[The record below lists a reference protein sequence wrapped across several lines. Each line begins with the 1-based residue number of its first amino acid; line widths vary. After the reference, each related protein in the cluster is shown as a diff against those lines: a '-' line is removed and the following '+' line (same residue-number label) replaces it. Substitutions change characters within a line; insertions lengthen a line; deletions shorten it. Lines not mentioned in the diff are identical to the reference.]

1 MKFTN
6 GFKRF
11 TKKMSAVLAAALSV
25 SAITVPQVFAAKVN
39 NMPESYTWQNGV
51 YENFEN
57 IADLDAA
64 KNSGLKVYW
73 AEQFIN
79 VFDTGDTEHGK
90 AVGLLDVKAGSEGA
104 TSPGFYYT
112 LPEKVTSGE
121 LKISFSIKSQQ
132 LSAIPIYLMQEPKQ
146 QEEPLQQLMLFNE
159 NSTYTM
165 LGSTFGY
172 TADKWID
179 VTVVANLDTKKFN
192 IVLSGEGIGN
202 GTANEK
208 KYVRYDDKDLTID
221 GLGGIQFRSWYK
233 NGQGDTYSYFDNIKI
248 ATKQTGGTND
258 AYIKEDFSNNNI
270 FSEIYADG
278 WAWTHDQNTVD
289 GKIVNVDESHGNAV
303 QLNQNAPGIYKAIK
317 DKDGNGLTSGKYEIN
332 YSVYPEST
340 KGKILVDVNDG
351 TNSTT
356 FDSLCYFAEDGT
368 IVPYGKWSGG
378 TSKYSANKWYDISA
392 VIDMDNKTA
401 SVTVKQGDT
410 VVYENSGLTIKSTS
424 LNQIRIR
431 NWQTNAPF
439 CVDDIL
445 IKDYVA
451 PKPSTI
457 LIDENFDN
465 MTELSNG
472 WTNINDNNPVTIIDN
487 SPYGKSAKGQFVG
500 SSGLQKSFDAVTG
513 RFKISFLMNTNTQFY
528 LNLINKN
535 AAGEDKNQALAYIDT
550 SLNVHSGNGDGGHYI
565 MGNVESGKY
574 YQFEFVVDTD
584 NKTYEM
590 RYTDVATSTNSTQ
603 TLDSEKLPRL
613 LNLNSVSGIQLG
625 FWDSQ
630 KDGSDTVIIDNVKV
644 ERIVTAPVLSAET
657 VAIKDYNENV
667 ITDTAKVTPAISE
680 IALNFGTQID
690 EDTLDGAITLTDSD
704 NSAVAF
710 DYALSSDGKIVTITP
725 TAYLK
730 GGKTYSLSV
739 AKTVANVYDMTMDA
753 AFNMQFETAADF
765 AKAELTTLPKFS
777 DIATGSTLTI
787 GGNFINCTDSSKN
800 LVWVVAYFSGN
811 RLVYADASKE
821 TPISAVYGKTTLGQT
836 YTAPDMTGVD
846 RVEVYLWNGMTTMI
860 PFADATPIQ

>member
-39 NMPESYTWQNGV
+39 NMPESYTWQNRL

-57 IADLDAA
+57 IADVDGLSNSSGFGIQSDATFTPQFMTVSNTNDEHNKA
-64 KNSGLKVYW
+64 IGLM
-73 AEQFIN
+73 
-79 VFDTGDTEHGK
+79 
-90 AVGLLDVKAGSEGA
+90 DVKSGSTNA
-104 TSPGFYYT
+104 LSPGFYYS
-112 LPEKVTSGE
+112 LPAKVASGE
-121 LKISFSIKSQQ
+121 VKISFSIKSQQ
-132 LSAIPIYLMQEPKQ
+132 LSAIPIYLMQEPNTPG
-146 QEEPLQQLMLFNE
+146 ESLQQIITFNE
-159 NSTYTM
+159 NNLYTFQ
-165 LGSTFGY
+165 GSNFGY
-172 TADKWID
+172 TADKWVD
-179 VTVVANLDTKKFN
+179 VTIVANLDNKTFN
-192 IVLSGEGIGN
+192 IVFSGEGIGN

-208 KYVRYDDKDLTID
+208 KYVRYDDKALTID
-221 GLGGIQFRSWYK
+221 GLSGIQFRSWIK
-233 NGQGDTYSYFDNIKI
+233 KGEGETYTYFDNIKI
-248 ATKQTGGTND
+248 ATKQYTGTND
-258 AYIKEDFSNNNI
+258 AYIKEDFSNIDSFNEV
-270 FSEIYADG
+270 FADD
-278 WAWTHDQNTVD
+278 WVWTHDQKTVD
-289 GKIVNVDESHGNAV
+289 GKIVNVDSSHGNAV
-303 QLNQNAPGIYKAIK
+303 QLSQNGPGVYTSLK
-317 DKDGNGLTSGKYEIN
+317 DKNGNAFSPGKYEVKFSI
-332 YSVYPEST
+332 YPKDEKT
-340 KGKILVDVNDG
+340 KIYVDMNDVI
-351 TNSTT
+351 
-356 FDSLCYFAEDGT
+356 LCYFDEYNGL
-368 IVPYGKWSGG
+368 GRS
-378 TSKYSANKWYDISA
+378 TSVAGEARYSAGKWYDVSA
-392 VIDMDNKTA
+392 VMNLAEQKGTVV
-401 SVTVKQGDT
+401 VTQGDT
-410 VVYENSGLTIKSTS
+410 TVWTKDFTYDKNVFSQL
-424 LNQIRIR
+424 RIR
-431 NWQTNAPF
+431 SWNDKAF
-439 CVDDIL
+439 YIDDIMV
-445 IKDYVA
+445 KDYVE
-451 PKPSTI
+451 PKPSTV

-472 WTNINDNNPVTIIDN
+472 WENMNNNNPVSIIEND
-487 SPYGKSAKGQFVG
+487 SYGKSAKAQFVG

-513 RFKISFLMNTNTQFY
+513 KFKISFLMSTNTQFY

-550 SLNVHSGNGDGGHYI
+550 SFRVHSGNGDGGHYI

-590 RYTDVATSTNSTQ
+590 SYTDVATSTKSTQ

-613 LNLNSVSGIQLG
+613 LDLNSVSGIQLG
-625 FWDSQ
+625 FWDSK

-667 ITDTAKVTPAISE
+667 ITDTTKVTPAISE

-690 EDTLDGAITLTDSD
+690 EATLDGAITLTDSD

>member
-39 NMPESYTWQNGV
+39 NIPESYTWQNRL

-57 IADLDAA
+57 IADVDGLSNSSGFGIQSDATFTPQFMTVSNTDDEHNKA
-64 KNSGLKVYW
+64 IGLM
-73 AEQFIN
+73 
-79 VFDTGDTEHGK
+79 
-90 AVGLLDVKAGSEGA
+90 DVKSGSTNA
-104 TSPGFYYT
+104 LSPGFYYS
-112 LPEKVTSGE
+112 LPAKVTSGE
-121 LKISFSIKSQQ
+121 VKISFSLKSQQ
-132 LSAIPIYLMQEPKQ
+132 LSAIPIYLMQEPNTPG
-146 QEEPLQQLMLFNE
+146 ESLQQIITFNE
-159 NSTYTM
+159 NNLYTFQ
-165 LGSTFGY
+165 GSNFGY
-172 TADKWID
+172 TADKWVD
-179 VTVVANLDTKKFN
+179 VTIVANLDNKTFN
-192 IVLSGEGIGN
+192 IVFSGEGIGN

-208 KYVRYDDKDLTID
+208 KYVRYDDKALTID
-221 GLGGIQFRSWYK
+221 GLSGIQFRSWIK
-233 NGQGDTYSYFDNIKI
+233 KGEGETYTYFDNIKI
-248 ATKQTGGTND
+248 ATKQYTGTND
-258 AYIKEDFSNNNI
+258 AYIKEDFSNIDSFNEV
-270 FSEIYADG
+270 FADD
-278 WAWTHDQNTVD
+278 WVWTHDQKTVD
-289 GKIVNVDESHGNAV
+289 GKIVNVDSSHGNAV
-303 QLNQNAPGIYKAIK
+303 QLSQNGPGIYKAIK

-332 YSVYPEST
+332 YSVYTTSKED
-340 KGKILVDVNDG
+340 KILVDINDFCVAYFSQWATIG
-351 TNSTT
+351 NSAGG
-356 FDSLCYFAEDGT
+356 SGS
-368 IVPYGKWSGG
+368 GK
-378 TSKYSANKWYDISA
+378 YEENKWYDISA
-392 VIDMDNKTA
+392 LMDMDNKTA

-410 VVYENSGLTIKSTS
+410 VVYENSGLAINATALTQ
-424 LNQIRIR
+424 LRIR
-431 NWQTNAPF
+431 SWNDKAF
-439 CVDDIL
+439 YIDDIL

-472 WTNINDNNPVTIIDN
+472 WTNINGDNPVTIIDN
-487 SPYGKSAKGQFVG
+487 SPYGRSAKGQFKG

-513 RFKISFLMNTNTQFY
+513 KFKISFLMSTNTQFY

-550 SLNVHSGNGDGGHYI
+550 SLKVHSGNGDGGHYI

-590 RYTDVATSTNSTQ
+590 SYTDVATSTKSTQ

-613 LNLNSVSGIQLG
+613 LDLNSVSGIQLG
-625 FWDSQ
+625 FWDSK

-644 ERIVTAPVLSAET
+644 ERIVTAPVLSAAT
-657 VAIKDYNENV
+657 VTIKDYNENV
-667 ITDTAKVTPAISE
+667 ITDTTKVTPAISE

-690 EDTLDGAITLTDSD
+690 EATLDGAITLTDSD

-739 AKTVANVYDMTMDA
+739 AKTVANIYDMTMDA

-765 AKAELTTLPKFS
+765 AKAELTTLPKLS
-777 DIATGSTLTI
+777 DITTGSTVTI
-787 GGNFINCTDSSKN
+787 GGNFINCTGSSKN

-821 TPISAVYGKTTLGQT
+821 TPISTVYGKTTLGQT

>member
-57 IADLDAA
+57 IADVDGLSNSSGFGIQSDATFTPQFMTVSNTDDEHNKA
-64 KNSGLKVYW
+64 IGLM
-73 AEQFIN
+73 
-79 VFDTGDTEHGK
+79 
-90 AVGLLDVKAGSEGA
+90 DVKSGSTNA
-104 TSPGFYYT
+104 LSPGFYYS
-112 LPEKVTSGE
+112 LPAKVASGE
-121 LKISFSIKSQQ
+121 VKISFSLKSQQ
-132 LSAIPIYLMQEPKQ
+132 LSAIPIYLMQEPNKPG
-146 QEEPLQQLMLFNE
+146 ESLQQIITFNE
-159 NSTYTM
+159 NNLYTFQ
-165 LGSTFGY
+165 GSNFGY
-172 TADKWID
+172 TADKWVD
-179 VTVVANLDTKKFN
+179 VTIVANLDNKTFN
-192 IVLSGEGIGN
+192 IVFSGEGIGN

-208 KYVRYDDKDLTID
+208 KYVRYDDKALTID
-221 GLGGIQFRSWYK
+221 GLSGIQFRSWIK
-233 NGQGDTYSYFDNIKI
+233 KGEGETYTYFDNIKI
-248 ATKQTGGTND
+248 ATKQYTGTND
-258 AYIKEDFSNNNI
+258 AYIKEDFSNIDSFNEV
-270 FSEIYADG
+270 FADD
-278 WAWTHDQNTVD
+278 WVWTHDQKTVD
-289 GKIVNVDESHGNAV
+289 GKIVNVDSSHGNAV
-303 QLNQNAPGIYKAIK
+303 QLSQNAPGIYKAIK
-317 DKDGNGLTSGKYEIN
+317 DKDGNGLTSGKYEIS
-332 YSVYPEST
+332 YSVYTTST
-340 KGKILVDVNDG
+340 EDKILVDINDFCVAYFSQWATIGNSAGGSGSG
-351 TNSTT
+351 T
-356 FDSLCYFAEDGT
+356 YKE
-368 IVPYGKWSGG
+368 
-378 TSKYSANKWYDISA
+378 NKWYDISA
-392 VIDMDNKTA
+392 LMDMDNKTA

-410 VVYENSGLTIKSTS
+410 VVYENSGLAINATALTQ
-424 LNQIRIR
+424 LRVR
-431 NWQTNAPF
+431 NWNDKAF
-439 CVDDIL
+439 YIDDIL

-472 WTNINDNNPVTIIDN
+472 WTNINGDNPVTIIDN
-487 SPYGKSAKGQFVG
+487 SPYGRSAKGQFKG

-513 RFKISFLMNTNTQFY
+513 KFKISFLMSTNTQFY

-550 SLNVHSGNGDGGHYI
+550 SLKVHSGNGDGGHYI

-590 RYTDVATSTNSTQ
+590 SYTDVATSTKSTQ

-613 LNLNSVSGIQLG
+613 LDLNSVSGIQLG
-625 FWDSQ
+625 FWDSK
-630 KDGSDTVIIDNVKV
+630 KDGSDTVIIDNVKA
-644 ERIVTAPVLSAET
+644 ELIVTAPVLSAET
-657 VAIKDYNENV
+657 VAIKDYNGNV
-667 ITDTAKVTPAISE
+667 ITDTVKVTPAISE
-680 IALNFGTQID
+680 IALNFGMQID

-765 AKAELTTLPKFS
+765 AKAELTTLPKLS
-777 DIATGSTLTI
+777 DITTGSTVTI

-821 TPISAVYGKTTLGQT
+821 TPISTVYGKTTLGQT

>member
-57 IADLDAA
+57 IADLNAA

-132 LSAIPIYLMQEPKQ
+132 LSAIPIYLMQETEQ

-208 KYVRYDDKDLTID
+208 KYVRYDDKDLTVD

-258 AYIKEDFSNNNI
+258 AYIKEDFSNIDSFNEV
-270 FSEIYADG
+270 FADD
-278 WAWTHDQNTVD
+278 WVWTHDQKTVD
-289 GKIVNVDESHGNAV
+289 GKIVNVDSSHGNAV
-303 QLNQNAPGIYKAIK
+303 QLSQNAPGIYKAIK
-317 DKDGNGLTSGKYEIN
+317 DKDGNGLTSGKYEIS
-332 YSVYPEST
+332 YSVYTTST
-340 KGKILVDVNDG
+340 EDKILVDINDFCVAYFSQWATIGNSAGGSGSG
-351 TNSTT
+351 T
-356 FDSLCYFAEDGT
+356 YKE
-368 IVPYGKWSGG
+368 
-378 TSKYSANKWYDISA
+378 NKWYDISA
-392 VIDMDNKTA
+392 LMDMDNKTA

-410 VVYENSGLTIKSTS
+410 VVYENSGLAINATALTQ
-424 LNQIRIR
+424 LRVR
-431 NWQTNAPF
+431 NWNDKAF
-439 CVDDIL
+439 YIDDIL

-513 RFKISFLMNTNTQFY
+513 KFKISFLMSTNTQFY

-550 SLNVHSGNGDGGHYI
+550 SFRVHSGNGDGGHYI

-590 RYTDVATSTNSTQ
+590 SYTDVATSTKSTQ

-613 LNLNSVSGIQLG
+613 LDLNSVSGIQLG
-625 FWDSQ
+625 FWDSK
-630 KDGSDTVIIDNVKV
+630 KDGSDTVIIDNVKA
-644 ERIVTAPVLSAET
+644 ELIVTAPVLSAET

-667 ITDTAKVTPAISE
+667 ITDTTKVTPAISE

-690 EDTLDGAITLTDSD
+690 EGTLDGAITITDSD

-710 DYALSSDGKIVTITP
+710 DYALSSDGKIVMIAP

-730 GGKTYSLSV
+730 GGKTYSLNV

-777 DIATGSTLTI
+777 DIETGSTLTI

-846 RVEVYLWNGMTTMI
+846 RVEVYLWNGMTTMV

>member
-39 NMPESYTWQNGV
+39 NIPESYTWQNRL

-57 IADLDAA
+57 IADVDGLSNSSGFGIQSDATFTPQFMTVSNTDDEHNKA
-64 KNSGLKVYW
+64 IGLM
-73 AEQFIN
+73 
-79 VFDTGDTEHGK
+79 
-90 AVGLLDVKAGSEGA
+90 DVKSGSTNA
-104 TSPGFYYT
+104 LSPGFYYS
-112 LPEKVTSGE
+112 LPAKVTSGE
-121 LKISFSIKSQQ
+121 VKISFSIKSQQ
-132 LSAIPIYLMQEPKQ
+132 LSAIPIYLMQEPNTPG
-146 QEEPLQQLMLFNE
+146 ESLQQIITFNE
-159 NSTYTM
+159 NNLYTFQ
-165 LGSTFGY
+165 GSNFGY
-172 TADKWID
+172 TADKWVD
-179 VTVVANLDTKKFN
+179 VTIVANLDNKTFD
-192 IVLSGEGIGN
+192 IVFSGEGIGN

-208 KYVRYDDKDLTID
+208 KYVRYDDKALTID
-221 GLGGIQFRSWYK
+221 GLSGIQFRSWIK
-233 NGQGDTYSYFDNIKI
+233 KGEGETYTYFDNIKI
-248 ATKQTGGTND
+248 ATKQYTGTND
-258 AYIKEDFSNNNI
+258 AYIKEDFSNIDSFNEV
-270 FSEIYADG
+270 FADD
-278 WAWTHDQNTVD
+278 WVWTHDQKTVD
-289 GKIVNVDESHGNAV
+289 GKIVNVDSSHGNAV
-303 QLNQNAPGIYKAIK
+303 QLSQNAPGIYKAIK
-317 DKDGNGLTSGKYEIN
+317 DKDGNGLTSGKYEIS
-332 YSVYPEST
+332 YSVYTTST
-340 KGKILVDVNDG
+340 EDKILVDINDFCVAYFSQWATIGNSAGGSGSG
-351 TNSTT
+351 T
-356 FDSLCYFAEDGT
+356 YKE
-368 IVPYGKWSGG
+368 
-378 TSKYSANKWYDISA
+378 NKWYDISA
-392 VIDMDNKTA
+392 LMDMDNKTA

-410 VVYENSGLTIKSTS
+410 VVYENSGLAINATALTQ
-424 LNQIRIR
+424 LRVR
-431 NWQTNAPF
+431 NWNDKAF
-439 CVDDIL
+439 YIDDIL

-472 WTNINDNNPVTIIDN
+472 WTNINSNNPVTIIDN

-513 RFKISFLMNTNTQFY
+513 KFKISFLMSTNTQFY

-550 SLNVHSGNGDGGHYI
+550 SFRVHSGNGDGGHYI

-590 RYTDVATSTNSTQ
+590 SYTDVATSTKSTQ

-613 LNLNSVSGIQLG
+613 LDLNSVSGIQLG
-625 FWDSQ
+625 FWDSK
-630 KDGSDTVIIDNVKV
+630 KDGSDTVIIDNVKA
-644 ERIVTAPVLSAET
+644 ELIVTAPVLSAET
-657 VAIKDYNENV
+657 ITIKDYDENV

-710 DYALSSDGKIVTITP
+710 DYALSSDGKIVTIAP

-821 TPISAVYGKTTLGQT
+821 TSISAVYGKTTLGQT

>member
-57 IADLDAA
+57 IADLNAA

-132 LSAIPIYLMQEPKQ
+132 LSAIPIYLMQETEQ

-208 KYVRYDDKDLTID
+208 KYVRYDDKDLTVD

-258 AYIKEDFSNNNI
+258 AYIKEDFSNIDSFNEV
-270 FSEIYADG
+270 FADD
-278 WAWTHDQNTVD
+278 WVWTHDQKTVD
-289 GKIVNVDESHGNAV
+289 GKIVNVDSSHGNAV
-303 QLNQNAPGIYKAIK
+303 QLSQNAPGIYKAIK
-317 DKDGNGLTSGKYEIN
+317 DKDGNGLTSGKYEIS
-332 YSVYPEST
+332 YSVYTTST
-340 KGKILVDVNDG
+340 EDKILVDINDFCVAYFSQWATIGNSAGGSGSG
-351 TNSTT
+351 T
-356 FDSLCYFAEDGT
+356 YKE
-368 IVPYGKWSGG
+368 
-378 TSKYSANKWYDISA
+378 NKWYDISA
-392 VIDMDNKTA
+392 LMDMDNKTA

-410 VVYENSGLTIKSTS
+410 VVYENSGLAINATALTQ
-424 LNQIRIR
+424 LRVR
-431 NWQTNAPF
+431 NWNDKAF
-439 CVDDIL
+439 YIDDIL

-513 RFKISFLMNTNTQFY
+513 KFKISFLMSTNTQFY

-550 SLNVHSGNGDGGHYI
+550 SFRVHSGNGDGGHYI

-590 RYTDVATSTNSTQ
+590 SYTDVATSTKSTQ

-613 LNLNSVSGIQLG
+613 LDLNSVSGIQLG
-625 FWDSQ
+625 FWDSK
-630 KDGSDTVIIDNVKV
+630 KDGSDTVIIDNVKA
-644 ERIVTAPVLSAET
+644 ELIVTAPVLSAET
-657 VAIKDYNENV
+657 ITIKDYNENV

-690 EDTLDGAITLTDSD
+690 EATLDGAITITDSD

-710 DYALSSDGKIVTITP
+710 DYALSSDGKIVTIAP
-725 TAYLK
+725 TTYLK
-730 GGKTYSLSV
+730 GGKTYSLNV

>member
-39 NMPESYTWQNGV
+39 NMPESYTWQNRL

-57 IADLDAA
+57 IADVDGLSNSSGFGIQSDATFTPQFMTVSNTNDEHNKA
-64 KNSGLKVYW
+64 IGLM
-73 AEQFIN
+73 
-79 VFDTGDTEHGK
+79 
-90 AVGLLDVKAGSEGA
+90 DVKSGSTNA
-104 TSPGFYYT
+104 LSPGFYYS
-112 LPEKVTSGE
+112 LPAKVASGE
-121 LKISFSIKSQQ
+121 VKISFSIKSQQ
-132 LSAIPIYLMQEPKQ
+132 LSAIPIYLMQEPNTPG
-146 QEEPLQQLMLFNE
+146 ESLQQIITFNE
-159 NSTYTM
+159 NNLYTFQ
-165 LGSTFGY
+165 GSNFGY
-172 TADKWID
+172 TADKWVD
-179 VTVVANLDTKKFN
+179 VTIVSNLDNKTFN
-192 IVLSGEGIGN
+192 IVFSGEGIGN

-208 KYVRYDDKDLTID
+208 KYVRYDDKALTID
-221 GLGGIQFRSWYK
+221 GLSGIQFRSWIK
-233 NGQGDTYSYFDNIKI
+233 KGEGETYTYFDNIKI
-248 ATKQTGGTND
+248 ATKQYTGTND
-258 AYIKEDFSNNNI
+258 AYIKEDFSNIDSFNEV
-270 FSEIYADG
+270 FADD
-278 WAWTHDQNTVD
+278 WVWTHDQKTVD
-289 GKIVNVDESHGNAV
+289 GKIVNVDSSHGNAV
-303 QLNQNAPGIYKAIK
+303 QLSQNAPGIYKAIK
-317 DKDGNGLTSGKYEIN
+317 DKDGNGLTSGKYEIS
-332 YSVYPEST
+332 YSVYTTST
-340 KGKILVDVNDG
+340 EDKILVDINDFCVAYFSQWATIGNSAGGSGSG
-351 TNSTT
+351 T
-356 FDSLCYFAEDGT
+356 YKE
-368 IVPYGKWSGG
+368 
-378 TSKYSANKWYDISA
+378 NKWYDISA
-392 VIDMDNKTA
+392 LMDMDNKTA

-410 VVYENSGLTIKSTS
+410 VVYENSGLAINATALTQ
-424 LNQIRIR
+424 LRVR
-431 NWQTNAPF
+431 NWNDKAF
-439 CVDDIL
+439 YIDDIL

-500 SSGLQKSFDAVTG
+500 SSGLQNSFDAVTG
-513 RFKISFLMNTNTQFY
+513 KFKISFLMSTNTQFY

-550 SLNVHSGNGDGGHYI
+550 SFRVHSGNGDGGHYI

-590 RYTDVATSTNSTQ
+590 SYTDVATSTKSTQ

-613 LNLNSVSGIQLG
+613 LDLNSVSGIQLG
-625 FWDSQ
+625 FWDSK

-667 ITDTAKVTPAISE
+667 ITDTTKVTPAISE

-690 EDTLDGAITLTDSD
+690 EATLDGAITLTDSN

-710 DYALSSDGKIVTITP
+710 DYALSSDGKIVTIAP

-730 GGKTYSLSV
+730 GGKTYSLNV

>member
-39 NMPESYTWQNGV
+39 NMPESYTWQNRL

-57 IADLDAA
+57 IADVDGLSNSSGFGIQSDATFTPQFMTVSNTNDEHNKA
-64 KNSGLKVYW
+64 IGLM
-73 AEQFIN
+73 
-79 VFDTGDTEHGK
+79 
-90 AVGLLDVKAGSEGA
+90 DVKSGSTNA
-104 TSPGFYYT
+104 LSPGFYYS
-112 LPEKVTSGE
+112 LPAKVASGE
-121 LKISFSIKSQQ
+121 VKISFSIKSQQ
-132 LSAIPIYLMQEPKQ
+132 LSAIPIYLMQEPNTPG
-146 QEEPLQQLMLFNE
+146 ESLQQIITFNE
-159 NSTYTM
+159 NNLYTFQ
-165 LGSTFGY
+165 GSNFGY
-172 TADKWID
+172 TADKWVD
-179 VTVVANLDTKKFN
+179 VTIVANLDNKTFN
-192 IVLSGEGIGN
+192 IVFSGEGIGN

-208 KYVRYDDKDLTID
+208 KYVRYDDKALTID
-221 GLGGIQFRSWYK
+221 GLSGIQFRSWIK
-233 NGQGDTYSYFDNIKI
+233 KGEGETYTYFDNIKI
-248 ATKQTGGTND
+248 ATKQYTGTND
-258 AYIKEDFSNNNI
+258 AYIKEDFSNIDSFNEV
-270 FSEIYADG
+270 FADD
-278 WAWTHDQNTVD
+278 WVWTHDQKTVD
-289 GKIVNVDESHGNAV
+289 GKIVNVDSSHGNAV
-303 QLNQNAPGIYKAIK
+303 QLSQNGPGIYKAIK
-317 DKDGNGLTSGKYEIN
+317 DKDGNGLTSGKYEVKFSI
-332 YSVYPEST
+332 YPKDEKT
-340 KGKILVDVNDG
+340 KIYVDMNDVI
-351 TNSTT
+351 
-356 FDSLCYFAEDGT
+356 LCYFDEYNGL
-368 IVPYGKWSGG
+368 GRS
-378 TSKYSANKWYDISA
+378 TSVAGEARYSAGKWYDVSA
-392 VIDMDNKTA
+392 VMNLAEQKGTVV
-401 SVTVKQGDT
+401 VTQGDT
-410 VVYENSGLTIKSTS
+410 TVWTKDFTYDKNVFSQL
-424 LNQIRIR
+424 RIR
-431 NWQTNAPF
+431 SWNDKAF
-439 CVDDIL
+439 YIDDIMV
-445 IKDYVA
+445 KDYVE
-451 PKPSTI
+451 PKPSTV

-472 WTNINDNNPVTIIDN
+472 WENMNNNNPVSIIEND
-487 SPYGKSAKGQFVG
+487 SYGKSAKGQFVG

-513 RFKISFLMNTNTQFY
+513 KFKISFLMSTNTQFY

-550 SLNVHSGNGDGGHYI
+550 SFRVHSGNGDGGHYI

-590 RYTDVATSTNSTQ
+590 SYTDVATSTKSTQ

-613 LNLNSVSGIQLG
+613 LDLNSVSGIQLG
-625 FWDSQ
+625 FWDSK
-630 KDGSDTVIIDNVKV
+630 KDGSDTVIIDNVKA

-657 VAIKDYNENV
+657 ITIKDYNENV

-690 EDTLDGAITLTDSD
+690 EDTLDGAITITDSD

-710 DYALSSDGKIVTITP
+710 DYALSSDGKIVTIAP

-730 GGKTYSLSV
+730 GGKTYSLNV

>member
-57 IADLDAA
+57 IADLNAA

-146 QEEPLQQLMLFNE
+146 QEEPLQQLLLFNE

-208 KYVRYDDKDLTID
+208 KYVRYDDKDLTVD

-258 AYIKEDFSNNNI
+258 AYIKEDFSNIDSFNEV
-270 FSEIYADG
+270 FADD
-278 WAWTHDQNTVD
+278 WVWTHDQKTVD
-289 GKIVNVDESHGNAV
+289 GKIVNVDSSHGNAV
-303 QLNQNAPGIYKAIK
+303 QLSQNAPGIYKAIK
-317 DKDGNGLTSGKYEIN
+317 DKDGNGLTSGKYEIS
-332 YSVYPEST
+332 YSVYTTST
-340 KGKILVDVNDG
+340 EDKILVDINDFCVAYFSQWATIGNSAGGSGSG
-351 TNSTT
+351 TYT
-356 FDSLCYFAEDGT
+356 E
-368 IVPYGKWSGG
+368 
-378 TSKYSANKWYDISA
+378 NKWYDISA
-392 VIDMDNKTA
+392 LMDMDNKTA

-410 VVYENSGLTIKSTS
+410 VVYENSGLAINATALTQ
-424 LNQIRIR
+424 LRVR
-431 NWQTNAPF
+431 NWNDKAF
-439 CVDDIL
+439 YIDDIL

-513 RFKISFLMNTNTQFY
+513 KFKISFLMSTNTQFY

-550 SLNVHSGNGDGGHYI
+550 SFRVHSGNGDGGHYI

-590 RYTDVATSTNSTQ
+590 SYTDVATSTKSTQ

-613 LNLNSVSGIQLG
+613 LDLNLVSGIQLG
-625 FWDSQ
+625 FWDSK
-630 KDGSDTVIIDNVKV
+630 KDGSDTVIIDNVKA
-644 ERIVTAPVLSAET
+644 ELIVTAPVLSAET
-657 VAIKDYNENV
+657 ITIKDYNENV

-690 EDTLDGAITLTDSD
+690 EDTLDGAITITDSD

-710 DYALSSDGKIVTITP
+710 DYALSSDGKIVTIAP

-730 GGKTYSLSV
+730 GGKTYSLNV

-777 DIATGSTLTI
+777 DIATGSTVTI

>member
-57 IADLDAA
+57 IADLNAA

-132 LSAIPIYLMQEPKQ
+132 LSAIPIYLMQETEQ

-208 KYVRYDDKDLTID
+208 KYVRYDDKDLTVD

-258 AYIKEDFSNNNI
+258 AYIKEDFSNIDSFNEV
-270 FSEIYADG
+270 FADD
-278 WAWTHDQNTVD
+278 WVWTHDQKTVD
-289 GKIVNVDESHGNAV
+289 GKIVNVDSSHGNAV
-303 QLNQNAPGIYKAIK
+303 QLSQNAPGIYKAIK
-317 DKDGNGLTSGKYEIN
+317 DKDGNGLTSGKYEIS
-332 YSVYPEST
+332 YSVYTTST
-340 KGKILVDVNDG
+340 EDKILVDINDFCVAYFSQWATIGDSAGGSGSG
-351 TNSTT
+351 T
-356 FDSLCYFAEDGT
+356 YKE
-368 IVPYGKWSGG
+368 
-378 TSKYSANKWYDISA
+378 NKWYDISA
-392 VIDMDNKTA
+392 LMDMDNKTA

-410 VVYENSGLTIKSTS
+410 VVYENSGLAINATALTQ
-424 LNQIRIR
+424 LRVR
-431 NWQTNAPF
+431 NWNDKAF
-439 CVDDIL
+439 YIDDIL

-513 RFKISFLMNTNTQFY
+513 KFKISFLMSTNTQFY

-550 SLNVHSGNGDGGHYI
+550 SFRVHSGNGDGGHYI

-590 RYTDVATSTNSTQ
+590 SYTDVATSTKSTQ

-613 LNLNSVSGIQLG
+613 LDLNSVSGIQLG
-625 FWDSQ
+625 FWDSK
-630 KDGSDTVIIDNVKV
+630 KDGSDTVIIDNVKA
-644 ERIVTAPVLSAET
+644 ELIVTAPVLSAET
-657 VAIKDYNENV
+657 ITIKDYNENV

-690 EDTLDGAITLTDSD
+690 EATLDGAITITDSD

-710 DYALSSDGKIVTITP
+710 DYALSSDGKIVTIAP
-725 TAYLK
+725 TTYLK
-730 GGKTYSLSV
+730 GGKTYSLNV

>member
-57 IADLDAA
+57 IADLNAA
-64 KNSGLKVYW
+64 KNNGLKVYW

-132 LSAIPIYLMQEPKQ
+132 LSAIPIYLMQEPEQ

-208 KYVRYDDKDLTID
+208 KYVHYDDKDLTID

-258 AYIKEDFSNNNI
+258 AYIKEDFSNDNI

-278 WAWTHDQNTVD
+278 WAWTHDQKTVD

-351 TNSTT
+351 TDSTT

-472 WTNINDNNPVTIIDN
+472 WTNINSNNPVTIIDN

-513 RFKISFLMNTNTQFY
+513 QFKISFLMNTNTQFY

-550 SLNVHSGNGDGGHYI
+550 SFRVHSGNDDGGHYI

-590 RYTDVATSTNSTQ
+590 SYTDVATSTKSTQ

-613 LNLNSVSGIQLG
+613 LDLNTVSGIQLG
-625 FWDSQ
+625 FWDSK

-667 ITDTAKVTPAISE
+667 ITDTTKVTPAISE

-690 EDTLDGAITLTDSD
+690 EDTLDGAITLTDSN

>member
-57 IADLDAA
+57 IADVDGLSNSSGFGIQSDATFTPQFMTVSNTDDEHNKA
-64 KNSGLKVYW
+64 IGLM
-73 AEQFIN
+73 
-79 VFDTGDTEHGK
+79 
-90 AVGLLDVKAGSEGA
+90 DVKSGSTNA
-104 TSPGFYYT
+104 LSPGFYYS
-112 LPEKVTSGE
+112 LPAKVASGE
-121 LKISFSIKSQQ
+121 VKISFSIKSQQ
-132 LSAIPIYLMQEPKQ
+132 LSAIPIYLMQEPNKPG
-146 QEEPLQQLMLFNE
+146 ESLQQIITFNE
-159 NSTYTM
+159 NNLYTFQ
-165 LGSTFGY
+165 GSNFGY
-172 TADKWID
+172 TADKWVD
-179 VTVVANLDTKKFN
+179 VTIVANLDNKTFN
-192 IVLSGEGIGN
+192 IVFSGEGIGN

-208 KYVRYDDKDLTID
+208 KYVRYDDKALTID
-221 GLGGIQFRSWYK
+221 GLSGIQFRSWIK
-233 NGQGDTYSYFDNIKI
+233 KGEGETYTYFDNIKI
-248 ATKQTGGTND
+248 ATKQYTGTND
-258 AYIKEDFSNNNI
+258 AYIKEDFSNIDSFNEV
-270 FSEIYADG
+270 FADD
-278 WAWTHDQNTVD
+278 WVWTHDQKTVD
-289 GKIVNVDESHGNAV
+289 GKIVNVDSSHGNAV
-303 QLNQNAPGIYKAIK
+303 QLSQNGPGIYKAIK
-317 DKDGNGLTSGKYEIN
+317 DKNGNGLTSGKYEVN
-332 YSVYPEST
+332 YSVYPTTKQDKIYVDIDGFCVAYFNEWGQISESSA
-340 KGKILVDVNDG
+340 VAG
-351 TNSTT
+351 TVG
-356 FDSLCYFAEDGT
+356 YE
-368 IVPYGKWSGG
+368 P
-378 TSKYSANKWYDISA
+378 NKWYDISA
-392 VIDMDNKTA
+392 LMDRDNRTA

-410 VVYENSGLTIKSTS
+410 VVYEKSGLAITPTT
-424 LNQIRIR
+424 LTQLRIR
-431 NWQTNAPF
+431 NWSSEAF
-439 CVDDIL
+439 YIDDII

-472 WTNINDNNPVTIIDN
+472 WTNINGDNPVTIIDN
-487 SPYGKSAKGQFVG
+487 SPYGRSAKGQFKG

-513 RFKISFLMNTNTQFY
+513 QFKISFLMKTNTQFY
-528 LNLINKN
+528 LDLINKN
-535 AAGEDKNQALAYIDT
+535 AEGVDAVTKLLFVDT
-550 SLNVHSGNGDGGHYI
+550 SLNVLPGNSPTAGDNNYTNGTL
-565 MGNVESGKY
+565 ESEKY
-574 YQFEFVVDTD
+574 YQFEFIVDTD
-584 NKTYEM
+584 NKKYEM
-590 RYTDVATSTNSTQ
+590 SYTDVATSTRKAIS
-603 TLDSEKLPRL
+603 LDTSKLARL
-613 LNLNSVSGIQLG
+613 SNLNSVSGIKLG
-625 FWDSQ
+625 FWDRA

-657 VAIKDYNENV
+657 ITIKDYDENV

-765 AKAELTTLPKFS
+765 AKAELTTLPKLS
-777 DIATGSTLTI
+777 DITTGSTVTI

-821 TPISAVYGKTTLGQT
+821 TSISAVYGKTTLGQT

>member
-57 IADLDAA
+57 IADLNAA

-132 LSAIPIYLMQEPKQ
+132 LSAIPIYLMQETEQ

-208 KYVRYDDKDLTID
+208 KYVRYDDKDLTVD

-258 AYIKEDFSNNNI
+258 AYIKEDFSNIDSFNEV
-270 FSEIYADG
+270 FADD
-278 WAWTHDQNTVD
+278 WVWTHDQKTVD
-289 GKIVNVDESHGNAV
+289 GKIVNVDSSHGNAV
-303 QLNQNAPGIYKAIK
+303 QLSQNAPGIYKAIK
-317 DKDGNGLTSGKYEIN
+317 DKDGNGLTSGKYEIS
-332 YSVYPEST
+332 YSVYTTST
-340 KGKILVDVNDG
+340 EDKILVDINDFCVAYFSQWATIGNSAGGSGSG
-351 TNSTT
+351 T
-356 FDSLCYFAEDGT
+356 YKE
-368 IVPYGKWSGG
+368 
-378 TSKYSANKWYDISA
+378 NKWYDISA
-392 VIDMDNKTA
+392 LMDMDNKTA

-410 VVYENSGLTIKSTS
+410 VVYENSGLAINATALTQ
-424 LNQIRIR
+424 LRVR
-431 NWQTNAPF
+431 NWNDKAF
-439 CVDDIL
+439 YIDDIL

-513 RFKISFLMNTNTQFY
+513 KFKISFLMSTNTQFY

-550 SLNVHSGNGDGGHYI
+550 SFRVHSGNGDGGHYI

-590 RYTDVATSTNSTQ
+590 SYTDVATSTKSTQ

-613 LNLNSVSGIQLG
+613 LDLNSVSGIQLG
-625 FWDSQ
+625 FWDSK
-630 KDGSDTVIIDNVKV
+630 KDGSDTVIIDNVKA
-644 ERIVTAPVLSAET
+644 ELIVTAPVLSAET
-657 VAIKDYNENV
+657 ITIKDYNENV
-667 ITDTAKVTPAISE
+667 ITDTTKVTPAISE

-704 NSAVAF
+704 NTPVGF
-710 DYALSSDGKIVTITP
+710 DYNLSADGKIVTIAP

-730 GGKTYSLSV
+730 GGKTYSLNV

-765 AKAELTTLPKFS
+765 AKAELTTLPKLS
-777 DIATGSTLTI
+777 DITTGSTVTI

>member
-39 NMPESYTWQNGV
+39 NTPESYTWQNGV

-57 IADLDAA
+57 IADVDGLSNSSGFGIQSDATFTPQFMTVSNTDDEHNKA
-64 KNSGLKVYW
+64 IGLM
-73 AEQFIN
+73 
-79 VFDTGDTEHGK
+79 
-90 AVGLLDVKAGSEGA
+90 DVKSGSTNA
-104 TSPGFYYT
+104 LSPGFYYS
-112 LPEKVTSGE
+112 LPAKVASGE
-121 LKISFSIKSQQ
+121 VKISFSIKSQQ
-132 LSAIPIYLMQEPKQ
+132 LSAIPIYLMQEPNKPG
-146 QEEPLQQLMLFNE
+146 ESLQQIITFNE
-159 NSTYTM
+159 NNLYTFQ
-165 LGSTFGY
+165 GSNFGY
-172 TADKWID
+172 TADKWVD
-179 VTVVANLDTKKFN
+179 VTIVANLDNKTFN
-192 IVLSGEGIGN
+192 IVFSGEGIGN

-208 KYVRYDDKDLTID
+208 KYVRYDDKALTID
-221 GLGGIQFRSWYK
+221 GLSGIQFRSWIK
-233 NGQGDTYSYFDNIKI
+233 KGEGETYTYFDNIKI
-248 ATKQTGGTND
+248 ATKQYTGTND
-258 AYIKEDFSNNNI
+258 AYIKEDFSNIDSFNEV
-270 FSEIYADG
+270 FADD
-278 WAWTHDQNTVD
+278 WVWTHDQKTVD
-289 GKIVNVDESHGNAV
+289 GKIVNVDSSHGNAV
-303 QLNQNAPGIYKAIK
+303 QLSQNAPGIYKAIK
-317 DKDGNGLTSGKYEIN
+317 DKDGNGLTSGKYEIS
-332 YSVYPEST
+332 YSVYTTST
-340 KGKILVDVNDG
+340 EDKILVDINDFCVAYFSQWATIGNSAGGSGSG
-351 TNSTT
+351 T
-356 FDSLCYFAEDGT
+356 YKE
-368 IVPYGKWSGG
+368 
-378 TSKYSANKWYDISA
+378 NKWYDISA
-392 VIDMDNKTA
+392 LMDMDNKTA

-410 VVYENSGLTIKSTS
+410 VVYENSGLAI
-424 LNQIRIR
+424 
-431 NWQTNAPF
+431 NATALTQLRVRSWNDKAF
-439 CVDDIL
+439 YIDDIL

-472 WTNINDNNPVTIIDN
+472 WTNINGDNPVTIIDN
-487 SPYGKSAKGQFVG
+487 SPYGRSAKGQFKG

-513 RFKISFLMNTNTQFY
+513 KFKISFLMSTNTQFY

-550 SLNVHSGNGDGGHYI
+550 SLKVHSGNGDGGHYI

-590 RYTDVATSTNSTQ
+590 SYTDVATSTKSTQ

-613 LNLNSVSGIQLG
+613 LDLNSVSGIQLG
-625 FWDSQ
+625 FWDSK
-630 KDGSDTVIIDNVKV
+630 KDGSDTVIIDNVKA
-644 ERIVTAPVLSAET
+644 ELIVTAPVLSAET
-657 VAIKDYNENV
+657 ITIKDYDENV

-690 EDTLDGAITLTDSD
+690 EATLDGAITLTDSD

-765 AKAELTTLPKFS
+765 AKAELTTLPKLS
-777 DIATGSTLTI
+777 DITTGSTVTI

-821 TPISAVYGKTTLGQT
+821 TPISTVYGKTTLGQT

>member
-132 LSAIPIYLMQEPKQ
+132 LSAIPIYLMQEPEQ

-258 AYIKEDFSNNNI
+258 AYIKEDFSNIDSFNEV
-270 FSEIYADG
+270 FADD
-278 WAWTHDQNTVD
+278 WVWTHDQKTVD
-289 GKIVNVDESHGNAV
+289 GKIVNVDSSHGNAV
-303 QLNQNAPGIYKAIK
+303 QLSQNAPGIYKAIK
-317 DKDGNGLTSGKYEIN
+317 DKDGNGLTSGKYEIS
-332 YSVYPEST
+332 YSVYTTST
-340 KGKILVDVNDG
+340 EDKILVDINDFCVAYFSQWATIG
-351 TNSTT
+351 NSAGG
-356 FDSLCYFAEDGT
+356 SGS
-368 IVPYGKWSGG
+368 GK
-378 TSKYSANKWYDISA
+378 YEENKWYDISA
-392 VIDMDNKTA
+392 LMDMDNKTA

-410 VVYENSGLTIKSTS
+410 VVYENSGLAINATALTQ
-424 LNQIRIR
+424 LRIR
-431 NWQTNAPF
+431 SWNDKAF
-439 CVDDIL
+439 YIDDIL

-472 WTNINDNNPVTIIDN
+472 WTNINGDNPVTIIDN
-487 SPYGKSAKGQFVG
+487 SPYGRSAKGQFKG

-513 RFKISFLMNTNTQFY
+513 KFKISFLMSTNTQFY

-550 SLNVHSGNGDGGHYI
+550 SLKVHSGNGDGGHYI

-590 RYTDVATSTNSTQ
+590 SYTDVATSTKSTQ

-613 LNLNSVSGIQLG
+613 LDLNSVSGIQLG
-625 FWDSQ
+625 FWDSK
-630 KDGSDTVIIDNVKV
+630 KDGSDTVIIDNVKA
-644 ERIVTAPVLSAET
+644 ELIVTAPVLSAET
-657 VAIKDYNENV
+657 ITIKDYDENV

>member
-57 IADLDAA
+57 IADLNAA

-132 LSAIPIYLMQEPKQ
+132 LSAIPIYLMQETEQ

-208 KYVRYDDKDLTID
+208 KYVRYDDKDLTVD

-248 ATKQTGGTND
+248 ATKQTGETND
-258 AYIKEDFSNNNI
+258 AYIKEDFSNIDSFNEV
-270 FSEIYADG
+270 FADD
-278 WAWTHDQNTVD
+278 WVWTHDQKTVD
-289 GKIVNVDESHGNAV
+289 GKIVNVDSSHGNAV
-303 QLNQNAPGIYKAIK
+303 QLSQNAPGIYKAIK
-317 DKDGNGLTSGKYEIN
+317 DKDGNGLTSGKYEIS
-332 YSVYPEST
+332 YSVYTTST
-340 KGKILVDVNDG
+340 EDKILVDINDFCVAYFSQWATIGNSAGGSGSG
-351 TNSTT
+351 T
-356 FDSLCYFAEDGT
+356 YKE
-368 IVPYGKWSGG
+368 
-378 TSKYSANKWYDISA
+378 NKWYDISA
-392 VIDMDNKTA
+392 LMDMDNKTA

-410 VVYENSGLTIKSTS
+410 VVYENSGLAINATALTQ
-424 LNQIRIR
+424 LRVR
-431 NWQTNAPF
+431 NWNDKAF
-439 CVDDIL
+439 YIDDIL

-513 RFKISFLMNTNTQFY
+513 KFKISFLMSTNTQFY

-535 AAGEDKNQALAYIDT
+535 AAGEDKDQALAYIDT
-550 SLNVHSGNGDGGHYI
+550 SFRVHSGNGDGGHYI

-590 RYTDVATSTNSTQ
+590 SYTDVATSTKSTQ

-613 LNLNSVSGIQLG
+613 LDLNSVSGIQLG
-625 FWDSQ
+625 FWDSK
-630 KDGSDTVIIDNVKV
+630 KDGSDTVIIDNVKA
-644 ERIVTAPVLSAET
+644 ELIVTAPVLSAET
-657 VAIKDYNENV
+657 ITIKDYNENV
-667 ITDTAKVTPAISE
+667 ITDTTKVTPAISE

-690 EDTLDGAITLTDSD
+690 EATLDGAITLTDSD

-710 DYALSSDGKIVTITP
+710 DYALSSDGKIVTIAP

-730 GGKTYSLSV
+730 GGKTYSLNV

-777 DIATGSTLTI
+777 EIAKGSPLTI

-821 TPISAVYGKTTLGQT
+821 TSISAVYGKTTLGQT

>member
-132 LSAIPIYLMQEPKQ
+132 LSAIPIYLMQETEQ

-208 KYVRYDDKDLTID
+208 KYVRYDDKDLTVD

-258 AYIKEDFSNNNI
+258 AYIKEDFSNIDSFNEV
-270 FSEIYADG
+270 FADD
-278 WAWTHDQNTVD
+278 WVWTHDQKTVD
-289 GKIVNVDESHGNAV
+289 GKIVNVDSSHGNAV
-303 QLNQNAPGIYKAIK
+303 QLSQNAPGIYKAIK
-317 DKDGNGLTSGKYEIN
+317 DKDGNGLTSGKYEIS
-332 YSVYPEST
+332 YSVYTTST
-340 KGKILVDVNDG
+340 EDKILVDINDFCVAYFSQWATIGNSAGGSGSG
-351 TNSTT
+351 T
-356 FDSLCYFAEDGT
+356 YKE
-368 IVPYGKWSGG
+368 
-378 TSKYSANKWYDISA
+378 NKWYDISA
-392 VIDMDNKTA
+392 LMDMDNKTA

-410 VVYENSGLTIKSTS
+410 VVYENSGLAINATALTQ
-424 LNQIRIR
+424 LRVR
-431 NWQTNAPF
+431 NWNDKAF
-439 CVDDIL
+439 YIDDIL

-500 SSGLQKSFDAVTG
+500 SSGLQKSFDAVAG
-513 RFKISFLMNTNTQFY
+513 KFKISFLMSTNTQFY

-550 SLNVHSGNGDGGHYI
+550 SFRVHSGNGDGGHYI

-590 RYTDVATSTNSTQ
+590 SYTDVATSTKSTQ

-613 LNLNSVSGIQLG
+613 LDLNSVSGIQLG
-625 FWDSQ
+625 FWDSK
-630 KDGSDTVIIDNVKV
+630 KDGSDTVIIDNVKA
-644 ERIVTAPVLSAET
+644 ELIVTAPVLSAET
-657 VAIKDYNENV
+657 ITIKDYNENV

-690 EDTLDGAITLTDSD
+690 EDTLDGAITITDSD

-710 DYALSSDGKIVTITP
+710 DYALSSDGKIVTIAP

-730 GGKTYSLSV
+730 GGKTYSLNV

-821 TPISAVYGKTTLGQT
+821 TSISAVYGKTTLGQT

>member
-57 IADLDAA
+57 IADVDGLSNSSGFGIQSDATFTPQFMTVSNTDDEHNKA
-64 KNSGLKVYW
+64 IGLM
-73 AEQFIN
+73 
-79 VFDTGDTEHGK
+79 
-90 AVGLLDVKAGSEGA
+90 DVKSGSTNA
-104 TSPGFYYT
+104 LSPGFYYS
-112 LPEKVTSGE
+112 LPAKVASGE
-121 LKISFSIKSQQ
+121 VKISFSIKSQQ
-132 LSAIPIYLMQEPKQ
+132 LSAIPIYLMQEPNTPG
-146 QEEPLQQLMLFNE
+146 ESLQQIITFNE
-159 NSTYTM
+159 NNLYTFQ
-165 LGSTFGY
+165 GSNFGY
-172 TADKWID
+172 TADKWVD
-179 VTVVANLDTKKFN
+179 VTIVANLDNKTFN
-192 IVLSGEGIGN
+192 IVFSGEGIGN

-208 KYVRYDDKDLTID
+208 KYVRYDDKALTID
-221 GLGGIQFRSWYK
+221 GLSGIQFRSWIK
-233 NGQGDTYSYFDNIKI
+233 KGEGETYTYFDNIKI
-248 ATKQTGGTND
+248 ATKQYTGTND
-258 AYIKEDFSNNNI
+258 AYIKEDFSNIDSFNEV
-270 FSEIYADG
+270 FADD
-278 WAWTHDQNTVD
+278 WVWTHDQKTVD
-289 GKIVNVDESHGNAV
+289 GKIVNVDSSHGNAV
-303 QLNQNAPGIYKAIK
+303 QLSQNAPGIYKAIK
-317 DKDGNGLTSGKYEIN
+317 DKDGNGLTSGKYEIS
-332 YSVYPEST
+332 YSVYTTST
-340 KGKILVDVNDG
+340 EDKILVDINDFCVAYFSQWATIGNSAGGSGSG
-351 TNSTT
+351 T
-356 FDSLCYFAEDGT
+356 YKE
-368 IVPYGKWSGG
+368 
-378 TSKYSANKWYDISA
+378 NKWYDISA
-392 VIDMDNKTA
+392 LMDMDNKTA

-410 VVYENSGLTIKSTS
+410 VVYENSGLAINATALTQ
-424 LNQIRIR
+424 LRIR
-431 NWQTNAPF
+431 NWNDKAF
-439 CVDDIL
+439 YIDDIL

-472 WTNINDNNPVTIIDN
+472 WTNINGDNPVTIIDN
-487 SPYGKSAKGQFVG
+487 SPYGKSAKGQFKG

-513 RFKISFLMNTNTQFY
+513 KFKISFLMSTNTQFY
-528 LNLINKN
+528 LNLINKD

-550 SLNVHSGNGDGGHYI
+550 SLKVHSGNGDGGHYI

-590 RYTDVATSTNSTQ
+590 SYTDVATSTKSTQ

-613 LNLNSVSGIQLG
+613 LDLNSVSGIQLG
-625 FWDSQ
+625 FWDSK

-667 ITDTAKVTPAISE
+667 ITDTTKVTPAISE

-690 EDTLDGAITLTDSD
+690 EATLDGAITLTDSE

-765 AKAELTTLPKFS
+765 AKAELTTLPKLS
-777 DIATGSTLTI
+777 DITTGSTVTI
-787 GGNFINCTDSSKN
+787 GGNFINCTGSSKN

-821 TPISAVYGKTTLGQT
+821 TPISTVYGKTTLGQT

>member
-57 IADLDAA
+57 IADLNAA

-132 LSAIPIYLMQEPKQ
+132 LSAIPIYLMQETEQ

-208 KYVRYDDKDLTID
+208 KYVRYDDKDLTVD

-258 AYIKEDFSNNNI
+258 AYIKEDFSNIDSFNEV
-270 FSEIYADG
+270 FADD
-278 WAWTHDQNTVD
+278 WVWTHDQKTVD
-289 GKIVNVDESHGNAV
+289 GKIVNVDSSHGNAV
-303 QLNQNAPGIYKAIK
+303 QLSQNAPGIYKAIK
-317 DKDGNGLTSGKYEIN
+317 DKDGNGLTSGKYEIS
-332 YSVYPEST
+332 YSVYTTST
-340 KGKILVDVNDG
+340 EDKILVDINDFCVAYFSQWATIGNSAGGSGSG
-351 TNSTT
+351 T
-356 FDSLCYFAEDGT
+356 YKE
-368 IVPYGKWSGG
+368 
-378 TSKYSANKWYDISA
+378 NKWYDISA
-392 VIDMDNKTA
+392 LMDMDNKTA

-410 VVYENSGLTIKSTS
+410 VVYENSGLAINATALTQ
-424 LNQIRIR
+424 LRVR
-431 NWQTNAPF
+431 NWNDKAF
-439 CVDDIL
+439 YIDDIL

-513 RFKISFLMNTNTQFY
+513 QFKISFLMNTNTQFY

-550 SLNVHSGNGDGGHYI
+550 SFRVHSGNGDGGHYI

-590 RYTDVATSTNSTQ
+590 SYTDVATSTKSTQ

-613 LNLNSVSGIQLG
+613 LDLNLVSGIQLG
-625 FWDSQ
+625 FWDSK
-630 KDGSDTVIIDNVKV
+630 KDGSDTVIIDNVKA
-644 ERIVTAPVLSAET
+644 ELIVTAPVLSAET
-657 VAIKDYNENV
+657 ITIKDYNENV

-690 EDTLDGAITLTDSD
+690 EDTLDGAITITDSD

-710 DYALSSDGKIVTITP
+710 DYALSSDGKIVTIAP

-730 GGKTYSLSV
+730 GGKTYSLNV

-777 DIATGSTLTI
+777 DIATGSTVTI